1 VVDKNPE
8 IKIYAPPR
16 FKATWRKLQEICER
30 DGQSASEIAR
40 ILIEGYVRQR
50 DPGNPQRPLT
60 AWTPGHRDEEA
71 RQAQDI
77 FAWLAEYAEERGG
90 WVPYREILTA
100 LRDSGVPPAR
110 RPDLADDLARRLS
123 RAGVRVLR

>member
-1 VVDKNPE
+1 MEKTRTTIYVSPE
-8 IKIYAPPR
+8 TWEK
-16 FKATWRKLQEICER
+16 FKTLARRDHMKMSCIVEDLILEWVRRK
-30 DGQSASEIAR
+30 
-40 ILIEGYVRQR
+40 

-77 FAWLAEYAEERGG
+77 FAWLAEYAEERDG
-90 WVPYREILTA
+90 WVPYKHIIEVLKET
-100 LRDSGVPPAR
+100 SVPPAR

-123 RAGVRVLR
+123 RAGVKVLR